1 MNQTLLP
8 RRLQRQQ
15 REPAL
20 AFLSLGLSNALPSKG
35 AVSALLLAGS
45 ASGGNNAHA
54 LQGVDGCE
62 ILSGRQA
69 SKCEEYGDLIS
80 ADLTDALL
88 TRADLTR
95 SDLTD
100 ADLTDALLTGAD
112 LSGVDLYRTSLTG
125 VDLDGADLT
134 RANPSGANLAG
145 ADPYRVFGW
154 ETVKGKTAIRILDA
168 AHGVPG
174 G

>member
-88 TRADLTR
+88 T
-95 SDLTD
+95 
-100 ADLTDALLTGAD
+100 GAD
-112 LSGVDLYRTSLTG
+112 LSGVDLYRASLTG
-125 VDLDGADLT
+125 ADLSGADLDGADLT
-134 RANPSGANLAG
+134 EVDLTRADLSGANLAG
-145 ADPYRVFGW
+145 ADLYRVFGW
-154 ETVKGKTAIRILDA
+154 ETVKGKTAIRSLDA

>member
-8 RRLQRQQ
+8 PRLQRQQ

-88 TRADLTR
+88 T
-95 SDLTD
+95 
-100 ADLTDALLTGAD
+100 GAD
-112 LSGVDLYRTSLTG
+112 LSGA
-125 VDLDGADLT
+125 DLDGADLT
-134 RANPSGANLAG
+134 EVDLTRADLSGANLAG
-145 ADPYRVFGW
+145 ADLYRVFGW
-154 ETVKGKTAIRILDA
+154 ETVKGKTAIRSLDA

>member
-1 MNQTLLP
+1 M
-8 RRLQRQQ
+8 
-15 REPAL
+15 
-20 AFLSLGLSNALPSKG
+20 
-35 AVSALLLAGS
+35 SALLLAGS

-112 LSGVDLYRTSLTG
+112 LSGA
-125 VDLDGADLT
+125 DLDGADLT
-134 RANPSGANLAG
+134 EVDLTRADLSGANLAG
-145 ADPYRVFGW
+145 ADLYRVFGW
-154 ETVKGKTAIRILDA
+154 ETVKGKTAIRSLDA

>member
-1 MNQTLLP
+1 MCS
-8 RRLQRQQ
+8 
-15 REPAL
+15 L
-20 AFLSLGLSNALPSKG
+20 AKG

-45 ASGGNNAHA
+45 ASVGNNAHA

-80 ADLTDALL
+80 TDLTDALL

-100 ADLTDALLTGAD
+100 ADLTRAD
-112 LSGVDLYRTSLTG
+112 L
-125 VDLDGADLT
+125 
-134 RANPSGANLAG
+134 SGANLAG

-154 ETVKGKTAIRILDA
+154 ETVKGKTAIRSLDA

>member
-88 TRADLTR
+88 T
-95 SDLTD
+95 
-100 ADLTDALLTGAD
+100 GAD
-112 LSGVDLYRTSLTG
+112 LSGA
-125 VDLDGADLT
+125 DLDGADLT
-134 RANPSGANLAG
+134 EVDLTRADLSGANLAG
-145 ADPYRVFGW
+145 ADLYRVFGW
-154 ETVKGKTAIRILDA
+154 ETVKGKTAIRSLDA